1 MVVYVGP
8 SGLIK
13 GRLSGLRKGLLKGSW
28 DLVTRVIKKVTIH
41 IITYTPLKLLI
52 TILTKSHD
60 PPSKDPG
67 VSLGPESPEAS
78 PWGLLGGTQKS

>member
-41 IITYTPLKLLI
+41 IITYNPT
-52 TILTKSHD
+52 
-60 PPSKDPG
+60 
-67 VSLGPESPEAS
+67 
-78 PWGLLGGTQKS
+78 